1 MITENEGFY
10 WLTTE
15 HTAYGFQ
22 VLETGHLEHLY
33 YGPKIR
39 VKDPSA
45 LSEKCA
51 FGLGNTIAYDAAHEN
66 LSLENMRL
74 EMSSYGKGDIREPF
88 VEITYADGS
97 FSSDFKFDHAD
108 IMEEKE
114 AYETLPGSYATEE
127 EGVEQLTVVLKE
139 QASPVYLELHY
150 YVYEKSDVITRSA
163 KLCNEGD
170 TPIRLR
176 RLLST
181 QLDFRIMTMW
191 YQTFTAAGRGR
202 WNVRI
207 PGSRRENS

>member
-1 MITENEGFY
+1 
-10 WLTTE
+10 
-15 HTAYGFQ
+15 
-22 VLETGHLEHLY
+22 
-33 YGPKIR
+33 
-39 VKDPSA
+39 
-45 LSEKCA
+45 
-51 FGLGNTIAYDAAHEN
+51 
-66 LSLENMRL
+66 
-74 EMSSYGKGDIREPF
+74 MSSYGKGDIREPF

-170 TPIRLR
+170 TPIPVCAGC
-176 RLLST
+176 SAHSWI
-181 QLDFRIMTMW
+181 FRIMTMW